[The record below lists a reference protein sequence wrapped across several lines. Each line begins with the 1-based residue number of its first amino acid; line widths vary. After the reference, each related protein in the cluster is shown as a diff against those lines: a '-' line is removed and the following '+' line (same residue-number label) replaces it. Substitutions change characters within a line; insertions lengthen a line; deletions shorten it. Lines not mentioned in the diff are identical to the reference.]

1 MIVPRSSKVYDVQFK
16 LDSGRLVERIEIF
29 EIRRVSKSRN
39 EGSKNDRK
47 RGDSFYSLAAKPE
60 LIDTFLLF
68 LFSPDWLALFAPFGF
83 FSTRREWRGDYFF
96 GSEIEET
103 EIGRNR
109 RGKDIFILF
118 DLVFLRER
126 RGMKAICTECD
137 RRTKVWNLWME
148 TIVRIIAF
156 CVSRGRVCCFYALF
170 PRDERSFHGNP
181 IRVFASKF
189 PSTRP
194 LLIKGR

>member
-16 LDSGRLVERIEIF
+16 LDSGRSVERIEIF

-170 PRDERSFHGNP
+170 PRNERSFHGNP

>member
-1 MIVPRSSKVYDVQFK
+1 MIVPRSSKAYDVQFK
-16 LDSGRLVERIEIF
+16 LDSGRSVERIEIF

-47 RGDSFYSLAAKPE
+47 REDSFYSLAAKPE